1 LATLVELEFALS
13 QFRAQCQSTAKA
25 VKWEFLSQEGRKR
38 AVNVE
43 AEGIS
48 HLITLS
54 LSFCL
59 FDFFFFLAVAAV
71 VDLMACSCLAVRA
84 CSCKVYC
91 SCMLRIVFANA
102 MSGAPTGVINTRHI
116 TIQLEL
122 NRLNCICIF

>member
-54 LSFCL
+54 LSH
-59 FDFFFFLAVAAV
+59 
-71 VDLMACSCLAVRA
+71 
-84 CSCKVYC
+84 
-91 SCMLRIVFANA
+91 FAYLI
-102 MSGAPTGVINTRHI
+102 SSSSWQW
-116 TIQLEL
+116 QL
-122 NRLNCICIF
+122 